1 MGDGAGQEA
10 RSQAGQ
16 ILWISDVQVQDAP
29 GNFIKSIGKFTLYL
43 IK

>member
-16 ILWISDVQVQDAP
+16 ILWLFDVQVQDAP
-29 GNFIKSIGKFTLYL
+29 GNFINSIEKFTLYL
-43 IK
+43 TK